1 MRSSPARSPPP
12 RRPPYGARTPWRSS
26 AWDRDRGVWEDDHEQ
41 PRRKSG
47 TRDVGGRGIIMI
59 RDGDGA
65 VQVLI
70 NTCPHRGM
78 ETESRAE
85 GHGLAAD

>member
-1 MRSSPARSPPP
+1 M
-12 RRPPYGARTPWRSS
+12 
-26 AWDRDRGVWEDDHEQ
+26 
-41 PRRKSG
+41 
-47 TRDVGGRGIIMI
+47 GGRGIIMI
-59 RDGDGA
+59 RAGDGA